1 MRMRFKL
8 CLLFI
13 CCFSFI
19 MYVDAGVCDGHDV
32 DSNYGTCKPFGVTIG
47 TSYSKINGGYFMSPG
62 YHASTYTGDA
72 VAFCL
77 DPGLPRANSSTSL
90 ELIRE
95 IDNSEINGEKSV
107 GYYDDGV
114 YRMFF
119 HFYNAL
125 LWQLNNGGLND
136 SFVNQQ
142 RAYFEYALRIWTLR
156 NNFDYLSEISSKYK
170 TDAANFTG
178 CAHYIDGSIENNGGS
193 YKKYGSVYSCFGIE
207 TNETYENG
215 ITDYYNSVG
224 SSDIWE
230 NPLSITTD
238 SKIVNVA
245 DQNYYRYEFNI
256 KFTNDKYTFF
266 DGNYS
271 KGIQYQDINL
281 GRAEFYLDDLTVN
294 GVSCSN
300 GNTCYNYSGGGK
312 VGEGDERQFIVE
324 LTEEQYN
331 KLAEKSEDG
340 SVNVTMHYG
349 YQHPLNIENL
359 FTARYDLANTF
370 QRMLVIQNFI
380 HYDTISIGKEP
391 EVTKCEH
398 TSSGYINSAGNKVN
412 NLSQFIASCGCSAVD
427 KTLLEDGDLTYY
439 NKECSNTIIEEKPIG
454 SIGNCTTYDD
464 NTPDNVLNK
473 DDPDT
478 NYDSYNLGYEKTT
491 RVNSYCTETC
501 TESININNLKGRY
514 TTKAGM
520 YFEFKTYPNLVANKK
535 CVVEIDYDS
544 WKSDYYTN
552 LKNLVDRYNAWKQAE
567 TLNNSLE
574 ISENNDCDWYCPPFG
589 SCYYRKKTYSYNATT
604 YTGVRI
610 INNTT
615 LETTTYSIGL
625 NSSEKQSCGSAID
638 WQVETKKK
646 EFQNQSTK
654 ADAIVHLQNDL
665 KVCNNRLFGTTN
677 ENFYDFSQQLNYYY
691 YQTYSTSSN
700 NKVVKNNERA
710 SLGGVNDSTFMVSQD
725 VSGDSNE
732 GTNGSSVIYSTL
744 TEDGISNENIFTY
757 NENIYRN
764 VKYDVDYEHPEKE
777 KYAEIFTGNVKYS
790 SINGKTIKLGY
801 GYDTDVSAI
810 AKSDNQTYYSFSK
823 LGASDKKIFNYFKTG
838 NEIVRYC
845 TYEIT
850 NEIIEGC
857 EDGSCDS
864 KLDIVFRIVDSNNID
879 PNNRLIDKITG
890 DIISYS
896 ENVDDGTSNG
906 FKNWRDEKG
915 KTVKTAIENGDT
927 FNPGNL
933 EYSFTLDSA
942 TIKKIREYN
951 SSCDATGN
959 CNPIKYSDTV
969 SSYSELSC
977 NASGNECTSKF
988 IDELAK
994 SNGEFGKNIATNT
1007 DGRDKWKYL
1016 IYNTS
1021 TNNWSIEVKDEMSS
1035 DTFNSLITQYKGL
1048 GVDVTP

>member
-1 MRMRFKL
+1 MNYKKKL
-8 CLLFI
+8 
-13 CCFSFI
+13 FSFI
-19 MYVDAGVCDGHDV
+19 LLCICGFSFISNVNAGVCDGYDV
-32 DSNYGTCKPFGVTIG
+32 DSNSSTCKSMSVSISLP
-47 TSYSKINGGYFMSPG
+47 SYLNNTYGSYFLRPG
-62 YHASTYTGDA
+62 YAATTYSSNA
-72 VAFCL
+72 VSFCL
-77 DPGLPRANSSTSL
+77 DPGLPRPTAALTY
-90 ELIRE
+90 IRE
-95 IDNSEINGEKSV
+95 IDNSNTSGGLGTA
-107 GYYDDGV
+107 GYYDDGI
-114 YRMFF
+114 YRMYQL
-119 HFYNAL
+119 FYNDLIA
-125 LWQLNNGGLND
+125 QLNSGGLND
-136 SFVNQQ
+136 STVNQQ
-142 RAYFEYALRIWTLR
+142 RSYFQNAVRVWTYR
-156 NNFDYLSEISSKYK
+156 NGFDYLAPESAKYQI
-170 TDAANFTG
+170 DAPHFQTCAN
-178 CAHYIDGSIENNGGS
+178 YIDSNVAKGTSQ
-193 YKKYGSVYSCFGIE
+193 SVEDCFG
-207 TNETYENG
+207 NSNHKAG
-215 ITDYYNSVG
+215 VQRYYDAMGKNY
-224 SSDIWE
+224 IWE
-230 NPLSITTD
+230 NPLSIITD
-238 SKIVNVA
+238 SKIVNVEGKKF
-245 DQNYYRYEFNI
+245 YRFEFNI
-256 KFTNDKYTFF
+256 KFSNDKYNFF
-266 DGNYS
+266 DATYS
-271 KGIQYQDINL
+271 KGISYQDIQL
-281 GRAEFYLDDLTVN
+281 GSAEFYLNDLSVN
-294 GVSCSN
+294 GVSCSA
-300 GNTCYNYSGGGK
+300 GGICYNYSGGGI
-312 VGEGDERQFIVE
+312 VSDGTERQFIVE
-324 LTEEQYN
+324 LTEEQY
-331 KLAEKSEDG
+331 KELASKSADG
-340 SVNVTMHYG
+340 SVSVTMHYG
-349 YQHPLNIENL
+349 YRHPLNIENL
-359 FTARYDLANTF
+359 FVARYDLANTF
-370 QRMLVIQNFI
+370 QRMLVIQNFV

-398 TSSGYINSAGNKVN
+398 TSSEYINSVGNKVN

-427 KTLLEDGDLTYY
+427 KTLLTGGDLTYY
-439 NKECSNTIIEEKPIG
+439 NKECSNTIIEEKYIG
-454 SIGNCTTYDD
+454 DIGVCTSNNDT
-464 NTPDNVLNK
+464 TPDNVLNK

-501 TESININNLKGRY
+501 TESINVNNLKGRY

-544 WKSDYYTN
+544 WKSDYKTN
-552 LKNLVDRYNAWKQAE
+552 LESLVTAYNDWQKAKALE
-567 TLNNSLE
+567 DSKDTSSTCCTSSYTCGINGTSCCSSGTL
-574 ISENNDCDWYCPPFG
+574 YK
-589 SCYYRKKTYSYNATT
+589 YTATT
-604 YTGVRI
+604 YKGVEI
-610 INNTT
+610 KDNGVT
-615 LETTTYSIGL
+615 LEANIAISNGL
-625 NSSEKQSCGSAID
+625 NVEDRTSCGSPID
-638 WQVETKKK
+638 WKVEDKLKA
-646 EFQNQSTK
+646 FQNQSTK
-654 ADAIVHLQNDL
+654 ADAIVHLQSDL
-665 KVCNNRLFGTTN
+665 KVCNSRLFGTTN

-691 YQTYSTSSN
+691 YQTYSTSSS
-700 NKVVKNNERA
+700 NKVVKNNERT
-710 SLGGVNDSTFMVSQD
+710 SLGGVNDSTFTVSQD

-757 NENIYRN
+757 NDNIYRN
-764 VKYDVDYEHPEKE
+764 VNYDVDYEHPEKE

-864 KLDIVFRIVDSNNID
+864 KLDIVFRIVDPSNVD
-879 PNNRLIDKITG
+879 PNKRL
-890 DIISYS
+890 
-896 ENVDDGTSNG
+896 GTDAG
-906 FKNWRDEKG
+906 FKNWDNKKG
-915 KTVKTAIENGDT
+915 ETVLQAIQSTDT
-927 FNPGNL
+927 YNPKNL

-994 SNGEFGKNIATNT
+994 SNGVFGKNIATNI

-1016 IYNTS
+1016 IYNIS